1 MSPDR
6 RERSTALQT
15 IFSKKMA
22 LFKAFLTL
30 SCVPVLGVTGIARA
44 EIPAAG
50 FSFQKEGQEIS
61 GAMLVL
67 EDAADV
73 QELVAG
79 FGAEVKKARSVN
91 RDVKVAVHWVDAV
104 PVSADRGLASGDGS
118 EEIAREI
125 SEKVPGVEVDGHRI
139 RIPELKETP
148 EGLTESQ
155 LRYVRNAD
163 RFVWIMRIG
172 VVGSVECI
180 HLFVTHHV
188 PAWIPIGAGLATMS
202 AMLFNVINTERI
214 TNAVNYMKWKALTDT
229 EMVEINQKIAGMSRF
244 RKVLELPRIY
254 FFSFLYEVAFQG
266 SLQAVIHGLFHLGGV
281 PMAFLPDKFFGSIV
295 VGNFGETAFDL
306 AQGSYQETRA
316 GKVVEPIRRAN
327 MRMIS
332 AVGSILSVGGILM
345 SSRAVEVGY
354 WSLGAMVATG
364 LGLTAYYR
372 YTDPIHEVTLPV
384 IAAGR
389 TRLKRFFGSVEEYL
403 KKNGPAICQS
413 LLKPPSR

>member
-1 MSPDR
+1 LQGIFDFLPKKLAFFRTQASWL
-6 RERSTALQT
+6 AL
-15 IFSKKMA
+15 A
-22 LFKAFLTL
+22 GLLVA
-30 SCVPVLGVTGIARA
+30 GAARA

-50 FSFQKEGQEIS
+50 FSFQKEGHEIS

-67 EDAADV
+67 EDAEDV
-73 QELVAG
+73 RELVEG
-79 FGAEVKKARSVN
+79 FGAEVRKARAGN
-91 RDVKVAVHWVDAV
+91 PDVKVAVHWVDAV

-118 EEIAREI
+118 EDIARGI
-125 SEKVPGVEVDGHRI
+125 SESVPGVEVDGHRI
-139 RIPELKETP
+139 RIPELAESAQ
-148 EGLTESQ
+148 GLTDAQ

-172 VVGSVECI
+172 VVGSVEFI

-214 TNAVNYMKWKALTDT
+214 TNAVNYMKWKSLTDS
-229 EMVEINQKIAGMSRF
+229 EMASINQRIAGMSRF
-244 RKVLELPRIY
+244 RKLLELPRIY

-266 SLQAVIHGLFHLGGV
+266 SLQAVIHGLFHAGGV
-281 PMAFLPDKFFGSIV
+281 PLPFFPDKFFGSIV

-316 GKVVEPIRRAN
+316 GKVHELIRRAN

-354 WSLGAMVATG
+354 WSLGAMVGTG
-364 LGLTAYYR
+364 LGLTVYYR
-372 YTDPIHEVTLPV
+372 YTDPIQAVTLPV
-384 IAAGR
+384 ISAGR
-389 TRLKRFFGSVEEYL
+389 ARMSAFFGSIGQYL
-403 KKNGPAICQS
+403 KKNGSAICQA